1 MNNAKQTIWHKA
13 YERALETITSLRNH
27 CDFKYERDSKN
38 ADKVRILN
46 AVRPTVRTYVP
57 GTAITRDAISS
68 TSQDITIDQFKYFNI
83 GFDDILKAQ
92 TVPGALEASAKEG
105 SLALA
110 EEGDKYVA
118 SLVKAGVEAATPTI
132 ASVNGGT
139 VTKANALD
147 KVEDGFEVLYK
158 NNCKVSETYWLEVAP
173 AFHKVLRPSMTE
185 LLTNNVEMAKKGIVG
200 KYGNANIT
208 IENLL
213 PTGRTATGTGAD
225 DTYYNILRTEHAI
238 AFVEQINKVEAYRP
252 QDSFEDALKGLYAF
266 GAKVVR
272 PEEIVVIKTAM

>member
-1 MNNAKQTIWHKA
+1 MTNAQQTIWHKA

-38 ADKVRILN
+38 AKTVRVLN
-46 AVRPTVRTYVP
+46 AVRPTVNTYVP
-57 GTAITRDAISS
+57 GQSITREAISA
-68 TSQDITIDQFKYFNI
+68 TSQDINIDQFKYFNI
-83 GFDDILKAQ
+83 GLDDIYKAQ
-92 TVPGALEASAKEG
+92 SVPGAMEATAKEG
-105 SLALA
+105 ALALS

-118 SLVKAGVEAATPTI
+118 SLVKAGVEASTI
-132 ASVNGGT
+132 ASVNGGSP
-139 VTKANALD
+139 TKSNALD
-147 KVEDGFEVLYK
+147 KVEDGFEVLYG
-158 NNCKVSETYWLEVAP
+158 NNCKVTENYWLEVAP
-173 AFHKVLRPSMTE
+173 KFHKVLRPSMTE

-213 PTGRTATGTGAD
+213 PTGKSNASLTED
-225 DTYYNILRTEHAI
+225 DQYYNILRTEHAI
-238 AFVEQINKVEAYRP
+238 AFIEQINKVEAYRP

-272 PEEIVVIKTAM
+272 PDEIVVIKTNI